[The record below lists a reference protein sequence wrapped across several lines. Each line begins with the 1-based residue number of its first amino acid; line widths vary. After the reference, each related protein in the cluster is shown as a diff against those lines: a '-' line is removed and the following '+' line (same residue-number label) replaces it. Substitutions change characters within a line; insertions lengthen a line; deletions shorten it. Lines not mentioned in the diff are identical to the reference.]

1 MTESSA
7 AIVVVVVSVAVAPS
21 FTNIVYFYTG
31 IVAVSNRQFSK
42 YSTHS

>member
-7 AIVVVVVSVAVAPS
+7 VVGVAVVSVAVVHARVFHS
-21 FTNIVYFYTG
+21 LTLCTSNAG

-42 YSTHS
+42 

>member
-7 AIVVVVVSVAVAPS
+7 AIFVVVVSVTVAPS
-21 FTNIVYFYTG
+21 FTNIVHFYAG